1 MKIEISATQND
12 ILKGGLEIAMA
23 KYQEEKDRL
32 FYLQEKAI
40 RGFTISSLLPVV
52 LTFLNVFTVRER
64 TQIWELSMTIYG
76 IVLIILFL
84 IIAIRFYTKILKR
97 LDYKTVMGYKF
108 FIKQINE
115 NDPIK
120 FNKIILEAYINAY
133 THNSRENE
141 KIVKQIQKMNRCLLF
156 LTIWA
161 TIGMCV
167 YIFWNF

>member
-12 ILKGGLEIAMA
+12 ILKGGLEITMA

-84 IIAIRFYTKILKR
+84 IIAICFYTKILKR

-120 FNKIILEAYINAY
+120 FNKIILEAYINTY

-141 KIVKQIQKMNRCLLF
+141 TLRIFRQYQILSR
-156 LTIWA
+156 
-161 TIGMCV
+161 
-167 YIFWNF
+167 YITK